1 MRLLKRFALV
11 ISALLALGAVEALAA
26 NISGGPVPLSVRT
39 IEGRIVGTAIMWKG
53 DRRQL
58 VVMNV
63 TENVGNG
70 QAADLFNTLSMQLSR
85 ATAIDLRPSGGANGC
100 CATMV
105 GSGNGFAGNVRAHL
119 HIEQKLD
126 GANRIVQT
134 VVIKGYSGPP
144 MDGYN
149 AKLLFQ

>member
-11 ISALLALGAVEALAA
+11 ISSVLALGAVEALAA
-26 NISGGPVPLSVRT
+26 NITGGPVPLSVRT
-39 IEGRIVGTAIMWKG
+39 IEGRIHGTAITWKSE
-53 DRRQL
+53 RRQL

-63 TENVGNG
+63 TETLGSG

-100 CATMV
+100 CATMT
-105 GSGNGFAGNVRAHL
+105 GSGNGFAGNVRAQL

-126 GANRIVQT
+126 GAGRIAQT
-134 VVIKGYSGPP
+134 VVIKGYSGPA

-149 AKLLFQ
+149 ARLLFQ